1 VERRATVFPR
11 IKDPGLLFK
20 FAKIFNFFK
29 VLDFHSNRRT
39 FEIFDRYSKFF
50 NYLLV
55 LKRSLGYILSLDI
68 KIFSLQLLFSEKI
81 MIFYKNM
88 STFN

>member
-1 VERRATVFPR
+1 
-11 IKDPGLLFK
+11 
-20 FAKIFNFFK
+20 
-29 VLDFHSNRRT
+29 
-39 FEIFDRYSKFF
+39 
-50 NYLLV
+50 LV
-55 LKRSLGYILSLDI
+55 LKRSLGDILSLDI